1 MPWYSPSAGHVADR
15 EHGLSPDTRQ
25 VLDLARIRDRSVAT
39 MRRARNRTRGLGR
52 AVQGTSGVRLPGRRV
67 HEPRPPAPDRDTG
80 QRKITARQDRVPRS
94 TFRVLVEMLCVMSAG
109 GTCSSATP
117 PSCRD
122 CRPAAPSWQQRGGGG
137 ARRGCRG
144 GHAHFSRLRDRA
156 RPRLADGVRA
166 ADVYVALVGIRYGTP
181 VPSGPELSN
190 TGLSSKAV
198 SGRRSFL
205 VGAEPP
211 SGTYAAAPNG
221 RRPWTHRSH
230 GARRSLHGPATS
242 VHQALQK
249 PPTSRG
255 GTSGRR
261 GGLTRRS

>member
-1 MPWYSPSAGHVADR
+1 VPWYSPSAGHVADR

-67 HEPRPPAPDRDTG
+67 REPRPPAPDRDTG

-122 CRPAAPSWQQRGGGG
+122 CRPAAPSWQQLRRRWSAPGMSWWTCALFPPPRPGPAPSCGRSSGGRRVRG
-137 ARRGCRG
+137 ARGDSLRHPGAFRPGAVEHRTVLEGCRG
-144 GHAHFSRLRDRA
+144 R
-156 RPRLADGVRA
+156 VRSS
-166 ADVYVALVGIRYGTP
+166 I
-181 VPSGPELSN
+181 VPGW
-190 TGLSSKAV
+190 
-198 SGRRSFL
+198 R
-205 VGAEPP
+205 
-211 SGTYAAAPNG
+211 
-221 RRPWTHRSH
+221 
-230 GARRSLHGPATS
+230 
-242 VHQALQK
+242 
-249 PPTSRG
+249 
-255 GTSGRR
+255 
-261 GGLTRRS
+261 